1 MLDTLSQLPH
11 AGGPPTSLVV
21 MLHGVGSNK
30 EDLIGLAPYLGP
42 ALPNTAFISVDGV
55 EECDMAPMGR
65 QWFSLNDRSPARM
78 MSEVAR
84 TAPTVHAFLDQ
95 VLKDSGL
102 DEGRMALLGFSQ
114 GTMMSL
120 SLGLRRKTA
129 PAAIVG
135 FSGALLAGDD
145 FAATVTSKPPVLLIH
160 GEDDGVVPFA
170 AMARAKGQLQAVGV
184 SVETLACPGVGH
196 SIDEPGLRRAA
207 QFLARIFAAGP
218 SV

>member
-1 MLDTLSQLPH
+1 MLDTLSQLPS
-11 AGGPPTSLVV
+11 AGGAPTSLVV

-65 QWFSLNDRSPARM
+65 QWFSLSDRSPARM

-95 VLKDSGL
+95 LLLDSGL
-102 DEGRMALLGFSQ
+102 DESRMALLGFSQ

-120 SLGLRRKTA
+120 KLGLQRKKT
-129 PAAIVG
+129 PAGIVG

-145 FAATVTSKPPVLLIH
+145 FASTVTSRPPVQLIH
-160 GEDDGVVPFA
+160 GEDDGIVPFG
-170 AMARAKGQLQAVGV
+170 AMARAKMQLEGVGV
-184 SVETLACPGVGH
+184 KVQTLACPGLAH

-207 QFLARIFAAGP
+207 QFLAGVLAG
-218 SV
+218 S

>member
-1 MLDTLSQLPH
+1 MIETLTQLPH

-42 ALPNTAFISVDGV
+42 ALPNTAFISADGV
-55 EECDMAPMGR
+55 EACDMAPMGR
-65 QWFSLNDRSPARM
+65 QWFSLSDRSPARM

-84 TAPTVHAFLDQ
+84 TAPAVHAFLDQ
-95 VLKDSGL
+95 VLIDTGL
-102 DEGRMALLGFSQ
+102 PESRMALLGFSQ

-120 SLGLRRKTA
+120 SLGLRRKNA
-129 PAAIVG
+129 PAGIVG
-135 FSGALLAGDD
+135 FSGALLAGDE
-145 FAATVTSKPPVLLIH
+145 FAATVTSKPPVLLVH

-170 AMARAKGQLQAVGV
+170 AMARAQGQMAGAGIA
-184 SVETLACPGVGH
+184 VETLACPGVGH

-207 QFLARIFAAGP
+207 QFLARVFAQTG
-218 SV
+218 V